1 MHKIIKIVLIVLG
14 VLSAILWYS
23 LPASD
28 MPPSQAIESLP
39 MDLMFK
45 IVFLLLLI
53 ATAASVFFGLKKTF
67 TSEGGLKRVLK
78 TLAFAGVL
86 TLVGYLM
93 AGGEEAVVEAV
104 QTERGLTTTVG
115 TVKTIGTLLNIFFG
129 MVLIAIVLMIIPSLK
144 RLIGR

>member
-14 VLSAILWYS
+14 VLSTILWYS

-78 TLAFAGVL
+78 TFAFAGVL

-129 MVLIAIVLMIIPSLK
+129 MVLIAIVLMVIPSLK
-144 RLIGR
+144 RLTGR

>member
-78 TLAFAGVL
+78 TIAFAGVL

-129 MVLIAIVLMIIPSLK
+129 MVLIAIVLMVIPSLK
-144 RLIGR
+144 RLTGR

>member
-93 AGGEEAVVEAV
+93 AGGEEVVVEAV

-144 RLIGR
+144 RLTGR

>member
-1 MHKIIKIVLIVLG
+1 MHRIIKIVLIVLG
-14 VLSAILWYS
+14 VLSTILWYS

-45 IVFLLLLI
+45 LVFLLLLI
-53 ATAASVFFGLKKTF
+53 ATASSVFFGLKKTF
-67 TSEGGLKRVLK
+67 TTEGGLKRVLK
-78 TLAFAGVL
+78 TLAFAVIL
-86 TLVGYLM
+86 TLIGYLM
-93 AGGEEAVVEAV
+93 AGGEDAVVEAV

-129 MVLIAIVLMIIPSLK
+129 MVIIAIILMVIPSLK

>member
-86 TLVGYLM
+86 TLVGYLI

-104 QTERGLTTTVG
+104 QSERGLTTTVG

-129 MVLIAIVLMIIPSLK
+129 MVLIAIVLMVIPSLK
-144 RLIGR
+144 SLTGR

>member
-53 ATAASVFFGLKKTF
+53 ATTASVFFGLKKTF

-129 MVLIAIVLMIIPSLK
+129 MVLIAIVLMVIPSLK
-144 RLIGR
+144 RLTGR

>member
-45 IVFLLLLI
+45 IVFLLLFI

-129 MVLIAIVLMIIPSLK
+129 MVLIAIVLMVIPSLK
-144 RLIGR
+144 RLTGR

>member
-93 AGGEEAVVEAV
+93 AGGEETVVEAV

-115 TVKTIGTLLNIFFG
+115 TVKTIGTLLNIFFE
-129 MVLIAIVLMIIPSLK
+129 MVLIAIVLMVIPSLK
-144 RLIGR
+144 RLTGR

>member
-45 IVFLLLLI
+45 IVFLLLDD
-53 ATAASVFFGLKKTF
+53 AKTEASYDAGIWAEAKPFLSTIENFFN
-67 TSEGGLKRVLK
+67 TSWETMKP
-78 TLAFAGVL
+78 A
-86 TLVGYLM
+86 
-93 AGGEEAVVEAV
+93 
-104 QTERGLTTTVG
+104 Q
-115 TVKTIGTLLNIFFG
+115 
-129 MVLIAIVLMIIPSLK
+129 
-144 RLIGR
+144 

>member
-14 VLSAILWYS
+14 VLSTILWYS

-129 MVLIAIVLMIIPSLK
+129 MVLIAIILMVIPSLK
-144 RLIGR
+144 RLTGR

>member
-67 TSEGGLKRVLK
+67 TSEGGRKRVLK

-129 MVLIAIVLMIIPSLK
+129 MVLIAIVLMVIPSLK
-144 RLIGR
+144 RLTGR

>member
-53 ATAASVFFGLKKTF
+53 ATAVSVFFGLKKTF

-129 MVLIAIVLMIIPSLK
+129 MVLIAIVLMVIPGLK
-144 RLIGR
+144 RLTGR

>member
-93 AGGEEAVVEAV
+93 AGGEEAVVEPV

-129 MVLIAIVLMIIPSLK
+129 MVLIAIVLMVIPSLK
-144 RLIGR
+144 RLTGR

>member
-93 AGGEEAVVEAV
+93 AGGEETVVEAV

-129 MVLIAIVLMIIPSLK
+129 MVLIAIVLMVIPSVK
-144 RLIGR
+144 RLTGR

>member
-14 VLSAILWYS
+14 VLSTILWYS

-28 MPPSQAIESLP
+28 MPPAQAIESLP

-45 IVFLLLLI
+45 IMFLLLLI
-53 ATAASVFFGLKKTF
+53 ATAASVFFGFKKAF
-67 TSEGGLKRVLK
+67 TSKGGVKQILKVLV
-78 TLAFAGVL
+78 FAGVL

-93 AGGEEAVVEAV
+93 AGGEEAVVDAV
-104 QTERGLTTTVG
+104 QSERGLTTTVG

-129 MVLIAIVLMIIPSLK
+129 MLLIAIVLMIIPSVK
-144 RLIGR
+144 RLTGR

>member
-23 LPASD
+23 LPATD

-78 TLAFAGVL
+78 TIAFAGVL

-129 MVLIAIVLMIIPSLK
+129 MVLIAIVLMVIPSLK
-144 RLIGR
+144 SLTGR

>member
-67 TSEGGLKRVLK
+67 TSEGGLKRVLR

-93 AGGEEAVVEAV
+93 AGGEETVVEAV

-129 MVLIAIVLMIIPSLK
+129 MVLIAIVLMVIPSLK
-144 RLIGR
+144 RLTGR

>member
-53 ATAASVFFGLKKTF
+53 ATAASIFFGLKKTF

-93 AGGEEAVVEAV
+93 AGGEETVVEAV

-129 MVLIAIVLMIIPSLK
+129 MVLIAIVLMVIPSLK
-144 RLIGR
+144 RLTGR

>member
-78 TLAFAGVL
+78 TLAFAGIL

-93 AGGEEAVVEAV
+93 AGGEEVVVEAV
-104 QTERGLTTTVG
+104 QTERGLSTTVG

-129 MVLIAIVLMIIPSLK
+129 MVLIAIVLMVIPSLK
-144 RLIGR
+144 RLTGR

>member
-53 ATAASVFFGLKKTF
+53 ATSASVFFGLKKTF

-129 MVLIAIVLMIIPSLK
+129 MVLIAIVLMVIPSLK
-144 RLIGR
+144 RLTGR

>member
-1 MHKIIKIVLIVLG
+1 MHRIIKIVLIVLG
-14 VLSAILWYS
+14 VLSTILWYL

-28 MPPSQAIESLP
+28 MPPSQAIDSTS

-45 IVFLLLLI
+45 VVFLLLFI

-67 TSEGGLKRVLK
+67 TSEGGVKRVLK
-78 TLAFAGVL
+78 TLGFAIVL
-86 TLVGYLM
+86 TLIGYLI

-129 MVLIAIVLMIIPSLK
+129 MVIIAIVLMVIPSLK
-144 RLIGR
+144 RLTGR

>member
-14 VLSAILWYS
+14 VLSTILWYS

-129 MVLIAIVLMIIPSLK
+129 MVLIAIVLMVIPSLK
-144 RLIGR
+144 RLTGR

>member
-104 QTERGLTTTVG
+104 QIERGLTTTVG

-129 MVLIAIVLMIIPSLK
+129 MVLIAIVLMVIPSLK
-144 RLIGR
+144 RLTGR

>member
-129 MVLIAIVLMIIPSLK
+129 MVLIAIVLMVIPGLK
-144 RLIGR
+144 RLTGR

>member
-1 MHKIIKIVLIVLG
+1 
-14 VLSAILWYS
+14 
-23 LPASD
+23 
-28 MPPSQAIESLP
+28 

-93 AGGEEAVVEAV
+93 AKDQGWLE
-104 QTERGLTTTVG
+104 
-115 TVKTIGTLLNIFFG
+115 
-129 MVLIAIVLMIIPSLK
+129 
-144 RLIGR
+144 

>member
-67 TSEGGLKRVLK
+67 TSEGGFKRVLK

-86 TLVGYLM
+86 TIGGYLM

-129 MVLIAIVLMIIPSLK
+129 MVLIAIVLMVIPSLK
-144 RLIGR
+144 RLTGR

>member
-14 VLSAILWYS
+14 VLSTILWYS

-93 AGGEEAVVEAV
+93 AGGEETVVEAV

-129 MVLIAIVLMIIPSLK
+129 MVLIAIVLMVIPSLK
-144 RLIGR
+144 RLTGR

>member
-14 VLSAILWYS
+14 VLSTILWYS

-39 MDLMFK
+39 MDFMFK

-129 MVLIAIVLMIIPSLK
+129 MVLIAIVLMVIPSLK
-144 RLIGR
+144 RLTGR

>member
-39 MDLMFK
+39 MDLM
-45 IVFLLLLI
+45 
-53 ATAASVFFGLKKTF
+53 F

-129 MVLIAIVLMIIPSLK
+129 MVLIAIVLMVIPGLK
-144 RLIGR
+144 RLTGR

>member
-93 AGGEEAVVEAV
+93 AGGEETVVEAV
-104 QTERGLTTTVG
+104 QIERGLTTTVG

-129 MVLIAIVLMIIPSLK
+129 MVLIAIVLMVIPSLK
-144 RLIGR
+144 RLTGR

>member
-67 TSEGGLKRVLK
+67 PSEGGLKRVLK

-129 MVLIAIVLMIIPSLK
+129 MVLIAIVLMVIPSLK
-144 RLIGR
+144 RLTGR

>member
-14 VLSAILWYS
+14 VLSTILWYS

-104 QTERGLTTTVG
+104 QIERGLTTTVG

-129 MVLIAIVLMIIPSLK
+129 MVLIAIVLMVIPSLK
-144 RLIGR
+144 RLTGR

>member
-78 TLAFAGVL
+78 TLAFAGIL

-129 MVLIAIVLMIIPSLK
+129 MVLIAIVLMVIPSVK
-144 RLIGR
+144 RLTGR

>member
-14 VLSAILWYS
+14 VLSTILWYS

-53 ATAASVFFGLKKTF
+53 ATTASVFFGLKKTF

-129 MVLIAIVLMIIPSLK
+129 MVLIAIVLMVIPSLK
-144 RLIGR
+144 RLTGR

>member
-14 VLSAILWYS
+14 VLSAILCYS

-28 MPPSQAIESLP
+28 MPPSHAIESLP

-129 MVLIAIVLMIIPSLK
+129 MVLIAIVLMVIPSLK
-144 RLIGR
+144 RLTGR

>member
-1 MHKIIKIVLIVLG
+1 MQKIIKIVLIVLG

-93 AGGEEAVVEAV
+93 AGGEEVVVEAV

-129 MVLIAIVLMIIPSLK
+129 MVLIAIVLMVIPSLK
-144 RLIGR
+144 RLTGR

>member
-144 RLIGR
+144 RLTGR

>member
-129 MVLIAIVLMIIPSLK
+129 MVLIASVLMVIPSLK
-144 RLIGR
+144 RLTGR